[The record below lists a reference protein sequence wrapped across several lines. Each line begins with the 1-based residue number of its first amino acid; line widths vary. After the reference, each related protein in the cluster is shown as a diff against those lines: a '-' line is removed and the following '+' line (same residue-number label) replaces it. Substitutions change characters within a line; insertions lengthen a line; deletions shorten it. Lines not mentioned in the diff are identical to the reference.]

1 MDPLTHGLV
10 GAAISAFSGN
20 PVALDN
26 PLAIGAMLGAMSPDL
41 DFVVRLFK
49 DDAKYLEHHRGATHT
64 LPYLIGFSVIIA
76 AGISVLPFHDFNFMQ
91 ILLWT
96 FLGALSHT
104 GLDIMNSYGAKLFK
118 KKLKLSI
125 LTLYDPIITL
135 VGFHLILNRANTW
148 IDYMGSIVLVGA
160 YLYFRYA
167 MRRIAEQH
175 LIKHFSVQHEQVDV
189 YVIPALKAFYK
200 WDFVVHTETHDYVG
214 GYNSWCS
221 LASRYPVIQV
231 NMTFENHESIYTN
244 FFKTTLIGEKFSTFS
259 PNLHVNVIPS
269 EVEGHITLR
278 IVDLRYYFKRDFLH
292 QATLVIDQEF
302 NIISSFLHPY
312 SINKAIPI

>member
-26 PLAIGAMLGAMSPDL
+26 PLAIGAILGAMSPDL
-41 DFVVRLFK
+41 DFVVKLFK

-76 AGISVLPFHDFNFMQ
+76 AGLSILPFHDFNFLQ

-125 LTLYDPIITL
+125 LTLYDPVITL
-135 VGFHLILNRANTW
+135 VGFHLILNRSNHW
-148 IDYMGSIVLVGA
+148 MDYIGSIVLVGA
-160 YLYFRYA
+160 YLYLRYV
-167 MRRIAEQH
+167 MKRIAEQQ
-175 LIKHFSVQHEQVDV
+175 LSKHFASDHKYMSI

-200 WDFVVHTETHDYVG
+200 WDFVVHTDTHDYVG
-214 GYNSWCS
+214 QYNSWCS
-221 LASRYPVIQV
+221 LISGCPVIKV
-231 NMTFENHESIYTN
+231 TNTFENNEPIYTN
-244 FFKTTLIGEKFSTFS
+244 FFRTTPIGEKFSTFS
-259 PNLHVNVIPS
+259 PNLHVKVIPS
-269 EVEGHITLR
+269 EVEGQITLR
-278 IVDLRYYFKRDFLH
+278 IVDLRYYMKKDFLH

-302 NIISSFLHPY
+302 NIISSLLHPY

>member
-41 DFVVRLFK
+41 DFVVKLFK

-64 LPYLIGFSVIIA
+64 LPYLIGFSVVIA
-76 AGISVLPFHDFNFMQ
+76 TTLSILPFHEFSFIL

-118 KKLKLSI
+118 RKLKLSI
-125 LTLYDPIITL
+125 LTLYDPVITL
-135 VGFHLILNRANTW
+135 VGFHLILNRANTI
-148 IDYMGSIVLVGA
+148 IDYAGSIVLVGA
-160 YLYFRYA
+160 YLYLRYA
-167 MRRIAEQH
+167 MKRVAEKQ
-175 LIKHFSVQHEQVDV
+175 LIKHFELSHEHVEIH
-189 YVIPALKAFYK
+189 VIPALKAFYK
-200 WDFVVHTETHDYVG
+200 WDFVAHTDTHDYVG
-214 GYNSWCS
+214 QYNSWCS
-221 LASRYPVIQV
+221 LVSRCPVIRV
-231 NMTFENHESIYTN
+231 NNTFEINDSIYMS
-244 FFKTTLIGEKFSTFS
+244 FFRTTLIGEKFSNFS
-259 PNLHVNVIPS
+259 PNLHVKVIPS
-269 EVEGHITLR
+269 EVEGQITLR
-278 IVDLRYYFKRDFLH
+278 IVDLRYYIKKDFLH

-302 NIISSFLHPY
+302 NIISSLFHPY
-312 SINKAIPI
+312 SLNKAIPI